1 MGTPQEDQQNQ
12 LAWTSTSF
20 REGDISQRTHT
31 GWNKALGTYVGDAQ
45 LSLHVS
51 PPTTGTEALP
61 KTVPDCGICYPTGL
75 PFPASEE
82 KMHLIWQRLDA
93 PRLGDTQWGPTL
105 SDEKGRKDG
114 QRVSV
119 GGGQGETWKGGSA

>member
-20 REGDISQRTHT
+20 REGDISQRMHT
-31 GWNKALGTYVGDAQ
+31 GWNKALGTYVGDVQ

-61 KTVPDCGICYPTGL
+61 KTVPDCGMLPHRTAFSGL
-75 PFPASEE
+75 RGE
-82 KMHLIWQRLDA
+82 DA
-93 PRLGDTQWGPTL
+93 PNLA
-105 SDEKGRKDG
+105 
-114 QRVSV
+114 
-119 GGGQGETWKGGSA
+119 ET

>member
-1 MGTPQEDQQNQ
+1 M
-12 LAWTSTSF
+12 
-20 REGDISQRTHT
+20 HT
-31 GWNKALGTYVGDAQ
+31 GWNKALGTYVTDVQ

-93 PRLGDTQWGPTL
+93 PRLRDTQWGP
-105 SDEKGRKDG
+105 KGEEGWAKG
-114 QRVSV
+114 VSWWGA
-119 GGGQGETWKGGSA
+119 GGDLEGRQCLRCK